1 MKVKIGM
8 KLITKEGHVWSVA
21 RPDNHN
27 PDKVVVKTHKDEH
40 FSVQKSLL
48 HHHAKPLR
56 FWHGLF
62 RRVK

>member
-8 KLITKEGHVWSVA
+8 RLLSHGGKEWKVL

-27 PDKVVVKTHKDEH
+27 PDKVVVQTEKTEQ

-56 FWHGLF
+56 FWHHFG
-62 RRVK
+62 RKK